1 MKQELLEKFRAL
13 LAGELSKES
22 ITEQKQL
29 IAEYRNE
36 IEKEQKEQLDRFLSD
51 PENDKNDFVP
61 APDPLNDEFVS
72 LLTEFNDK
80 RKNFA
85 EARAQ
90 EERTNLKAK
99 EEIINSITTITN
111 NEENISKAFS
121 SFNELQE
128 RWKNIGRI
136 PGDKHQ
142 EITTAYHA
150 AVDNFYYHIRI
161 YKDLKD
167 FDLKKNH
174 EHKREILERI
184 KALQGKEN
192 IKELEEAIK
201 ALQHEWFEMGPVPQD
216 AYEALK
222 ADFSAACDVIYAKIK
237 QHYSTLKDQLAENLT
252 KKQSLLDKASNFIAG
267 ELDSHK
273 GWQKATEK
281 IIALQE
287 EWKAVGFGPKKENEE
302 IWHRFRAL
310 CDTFFANK
318 HKYYESLNKDFEINR
333 VRKEELC
340 EKAEAIQASTN
351 WKDTAEKLVK
361 LQQRWKEIG
370 SAGQKH
376 EQKLWTRFRAACNAF
391 FDAKKVH
398 FSSQDEKLG
407 ENLQQK
413 QAMLEKIKATTF
425 GDDKEANLTTIKALI
440 KDWNAIGHVP
450 RNEMNKINNEYQA
463 LIDQKFEE
471 SKIDK
476 DELEYSKFIA
486 RVQSYL
492 NEEDSDYLIRKE
504 KRFLDDKIRELE
516 HQVIQYENNLGFFAN
531 SKGADKMLKD
541 VMANL
546 NKAKTGIKRIEEQK
560 KIMSRM
566 QREKLKA
573 EAAVQEPAAGATEE

>member
-1 MKQELLEKFRAL
+1 MKQQLLEKFRAL

-29 IAEYRNE
+29 IVDYRIE
-36 IEKEQKEQLDRFLSD
+36 TEREEKEQLERFLSD

-61 APDPLNDEFVS
+61 TPDPLNDEFVS
-72 LLTEFNDK
+72 LLSEFNEK
-80 RKNFA
+80 RKGYA

-90 EERTNLKAK
+90 EERNNLKAK
-99 EEIINSITTITN
+99 EDIIASITAITN
-111 NEENISKAFS
+111 QEENISKAFT

-142 EITTAYHA
+142 EIITAYHA

-167 FDLKKNH
+167 FDLKKNL

-184 KALQGKEN
+184 KALQDKEN
-192 IKELEEAIK
+192 IKELEESIK

-222 ADFSAACDVIYAKIK
+222 ADFSSACDVIYAKIK
-237 QHYSTLKDQLAENLT
+237 QHFSALKEQLADNLQ
-252 KKQSLLDKASNFIAG
+252 KKQSLLDKATNLIST
-267 ELDSHK
+267 EPDSHK
-273 GWQKATEK
+273 AWQKATEK

-287 EWKAVGFGPKKENEE
+287 EWKSVGFGPKKENEE
-302 IWHRFRAL
+302 IWHRFRGI
-310 CDTFFANK
+310 CDAFFANK

-340 EKAEAIQASTN
+340 EKAEALQKNTN
-351 WKDTAEKLVK
+351 WKDTADKLVK
-361 LQQRWKEIG
+361 LQQKWKEIG

-376 EQKLWTRFRAACNAF
+376 EQKLWTRFRGACNAF
-391 FDAKKVH
+391 FDAKKQH
-398 FSSQDEKLG
+398 FSSQDEKLT
-407 ENLQQK
+407 ENLNLK
-413 QAMLEKIKATTF
+413 QAVLEKIKATVF
-425 GDDKEANLTTIKALI
+425 GDDKEANLTAIKALI
-440 KDWNAIGHVP
+440 KEWNNIGHVP
-450 RNEMNKINNEYQA
+450 RNDMARINGEYQA
-463 LIDQKFEE
+463 AIDQKFEE
-471 SKIDK
+471 SNIDK

-492 NEEDSDYLIRKE
+492 NEEDSDFLIRKE
-504 KRFLDDKIRELE
+504 KRFLDDKIKELE

-566 QREKLKA
+566 QREKQKA
-573 EAAVQEPAAGATEE
+573 EAAISETSGETGE